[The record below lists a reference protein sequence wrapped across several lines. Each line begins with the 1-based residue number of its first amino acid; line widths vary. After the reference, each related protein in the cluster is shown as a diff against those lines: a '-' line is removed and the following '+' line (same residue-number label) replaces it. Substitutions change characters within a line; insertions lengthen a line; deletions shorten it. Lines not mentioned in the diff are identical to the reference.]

1 MLDGEEYEV
10 RSARLLESYGLTV
23 IARGFRC
30 KVGEIDLIACDDHRL
45 LFVEV
50 RARRH
55 LSFGGAAASVNRRKQ
70 CRLARCAAF
79 FLSQNPQWRHLP
91 CRFDVI
97 TWEPSRNDG
106 LIQARWIEAAFL
118 TPT

>member
-1 MLDGEEYEV
+1 MLNGDDFEA
-10 RSARLLESYGLTV
+10 RSENLLKDYGLV
-23 IARGFRC
+23 IIARQYRC

-55 LSFGGAAASVNRRKQ
+55 RSHGGAAASVNRAKQ
-70 CRLARCAAF
+70 CKLSRCAAF
-79 FLSQNPQWRHLP
+79 FLSRHPQWRHLP

-97 TWEPSRNDG
+97 TWEPGERSST
-106 LIQARWIEAAFL
+106 LEARWIQAAFL
-118 TPT
+118 A